1 MRPDNSHMKSLEV
14 HYCRKCRNRH
24 FYMRLPD
31 SSDGYDRWL
40 ELAEVPAPDDVPSDG
55 RGVCGACY
63 ELAGA
68 SGPPT
73 PNNKRPVKSFA
84 VGSNKSAHGTI
95 AAPYH

>member
-1 MRPDNSHMKSLEV
+1 VRHVWRHETRQQPHEIAGRSTIAGNAAIG
-14 HYCRKCRNRH
+14 H

-40 ELAEVPAPDDVPSDG
+40 ELAEVPVPDDVPSDG

-68 SGPPT
+68 S
-73 PNNKRPVKSFA
+73 
-84 VGSNKSAHGTI
+84 
-95 AAPYH
+95 